1 MPSSAPNTDQLL
13 RLIQSDGDHDAAGN
27 SSGSHDSDGGA
38 TGPAGGL
45 PTTPTATAGSNVVDD
60 RNLLDAYSQAVVR
73 VVETVDR
80 ATIGVMPPR
89 NQQQGGQGSGF
100 VITPDGYALTNSHVV
115 GGRTKLTATTHE
127 GDRLDCEVVGD
138 DPATDLALIRL
149 AARDLPLCMLGDSD
163 ALRVGQLVIAIGN
176 PLGFESTVS
185 TGVVSALGRSM
196 RSQHGR
202 LIESVIQHTAP
213 LNPGNSGGPLVDS
226 RGRVVGVNT
235 AVVFMAQGLGFA
247 VPANTARWV
256 IGELITHGK
265 VRRPFLGISATVA
278 AVERRLVRDLDLL
291 SDRAVEVAA
300 LEPKGPA
307 ERAGIEPGDLIV
319 SVNDRLVS
327 SVDDLHQLL
336 SRLPADKPIALSV
349 LRGARLMEIQVQPAL
364 EQ

>member
-1 MPSSAPNTDQLL
+1 MPRSPNADQLL
-13 RLIQSDGDHDAAGN
+13 RLVNADENVKN
-27 SSGSHDSDGGA
+27 SSPG
-38 TGPAGGL
+38 
-45 PTTPTATAGSNVVDD
+45 ATAGSSCSAAVDD
-60 RNLLDAYSQAVVR
+60 ANLLDAYSQAVVN
-73 VVETVDR
+73 VVETVGR

-89 NQQQGGQGSGF
+89 NQREGGQGSGF

-115 GGRTKLTATTHE
+115 GGRGKLTATTHE
-127 GDRLDCEVVGD
+127 GDRLDAEVIGD
-138 DPATDLALIRL
+138 DPSTDLALIRL
-149 AARDLPLCMLGDSD
+149 SARDLPICTLGDSA
-163 ALRVGQLVIAIGN
+163 ALRVGQLAIAIGN

-235 AVVFMAQGLGFA
+235 AVIFMAQGIGFA

-265 VRRPFLGISATVA
+265 VRRPFLGISAGVA
-278 AVERRLVRDLDLL
+278 PIERRLVRELDLL
-291 SDRAVEVAA
+291 ADRAVEVSG
-300 LEPKGPA
+300 LEPRGPA
-307 ERAGIEPGDLIV
+307 EKSGLQAGDLIIA
-319 SVNDRLVS
+319 VNDRLLT

-336 SRLPADKPIALSV
+336 ARLPVDKPIALSI
-349 LRGARLMEIQVQPAL
+349 LRGSRLQEIQVQPAL
-364 EQ
+364 TQ

>member
-1 MPSSAPNTDQLL
+1 MQKRSGNVDQLL
-13 RLIQSDGDHDAAGN
+13 RLIQSDPAENTPGFNERMPLARQCRGLSQCRFADDA
-27 SSGSHDSDGGA
+27 
-38 TGPAGGL
+38 
-45 PTTPTATAGSNVVDD
+45 
-60 RNLLDAYSQAVVR
+60 NLLDAYSQAVVR
-73 VVETVDR
+73 VVETVGR

-89 NQQQGGQGSGF
+89 NQHQGGQGSGF

-115 GGRTKLTATTHE
+115 AGRDKLTATTQD
-127 GDRLDCEVVGD
+127 GDRLDAEVVGD
-138 DPATDLALIRL
+138 DPATDLALLRL
-149 AARDLPLCMLGDSD
+149 AARDLPLCTLGDSA

-176 PLGFESTVS
+176 PLGFDSTVS

-235 AVVFMAQGLGFA
+235 AVVYMAQGLGFA
-247 VPANTARWV
+247 VPGNTARWV

-265 VRRPFLGISATVA
+265 VRRPFLGISAGVA
-278 AVERRLVRDLDLL
+278 PIERRLVREFDLL

-307 ERAGIEPGDLIV
+307 ERAGLQTGDLIV
-319 SVNDRLVS
+319 SVNDRLVT
-327 SVDDLHQLL
+327 SVDDLHQVL
-336 SRLPADKPIALSV
+336 SRLPDRSSDCAVRPSC
-349 LRGARLMEIQVQPAL
+349 
-364 EQ
+364 